1 MLEPLVRFWWRLK
14 FAFARAYGRM
24 AKADPGPRLCK
35 LAFEAAQRR
44 DYGQFLLAVDLAGGV
59 SDWHP
64 AWLAVAALVYF
75 DVGRVADAEKQLAT
89 ALEKAPEDPD
99 VLACYGEF
107 LQKKDLH
114 GDSIQYLS
122 KVAGMM
128 PANVRTWALLGHAY
142 QISGSSA
149 KARECY
155 LRAMEC
161 QPGSQQLGHIYS
173 GLGHVAAGMEDWTEA
188 ARCWREAAARVPR
201 MEYVWYNLG
210 DALLQAGEYGGAVQ
224 ALRKDLR
231 IGPQEPNYTYYD
243 LASAYYHL
251 GDLHRAMIYCERVLD
266 LKPDASDALEL
277 KRELQ
282 KACTK

>member
-14 FAFARAYGRM
+14 VAFAQAYGRM
-24 AKADPGPRLCK
+24 AKVDPRPRLCK

-44 DYGQFLLAVDLAGGV
+44 QYGQFFLALDLADGV

-64 AWLAVAALVYF
+64 AWLANVALAYY
-75 DVGRVADAEKQLAT
+75 DAGRVADAEEQLAT
-89 ALEKAPEDPD
+89 ALEKAPEDPT

-114 GDSIQYLS
+114 NDSIPYL
-122 KVAGMM
+122 VRATGMM
-128 PANVRTWALLGHAY
+128 PANARSWGLLGEAY
-142 QISGSSA
+142 RVSGLGA

-155 LRAMEC
+155 LRALEC
-161 QPGSQQLGHIYS
+161 QPGSQELGWIYNS
-173 GLGHVAAGMEDWTEA
+173 LAFLAADLGDWTEA
-188 ARCWREAAARVPR
+188 ARFWREAAARVPR
-201 MEYVWYNLG
+201 TEYVWYNLG
-210 DALLQAGEYGGAVQ
+210 DALLHAGDYRGAVQ

-231 IGPQEPNYTYYD
+231 VGLKKPDYTYYD
-243 LASAYYHL
+243 LAYAYYRL
-251 GDLHRAMIYCERVLD
+251 GDLRRAMICCERVLD
-266 LKPDASDALEL
+266 LTPDAPDALEL